1 MKYAINHPW
10 KFESWATAFWIGF
23 FQMGAVVSVELVNLA
38 VLITNETLKSTIMN
52 FLALV
57 IISEFDDYLFVTVK
71 RDPLSRLIVK
81 GEIEWFSGQIRTLEE
96 ITLIETT
103 SSGDARFP
111 INTLK
116 DGQPSPNAEYF

>member
-1 MKYAINHPW
+1 
-10 KFESWATAFWIGF
+10 
-23 FQMGAVVSVELVNLA
+23 MGAVVSVELVNLA

-103 SSGDARFP
+103 SSGDA
-111 INTLK
+111 
-116 DGQPSPNAEYF
+116 